1 VRIRHCTFDDDEDQ
15 ENAVKDA
22 TRQGS
27 LTVVGTG
34 IQPIAHTSTQAI
46 GCIQH
51 ADKVFFASSDA
62 LTEYWIRQLNVRCES
77 LNGLYDPSIDR
88 HTTYE
93 RMVHR
98 VVDAVESGLNVCFV
112 LYGHPGVF
120 ADPAHDAIRRA
131 REAGYKAQMLPAI
144 SADACLFA
152 DLGIDPGTTGCQS
165 YEATDFLINRRV
177 IDPRTALLLWQI
189 GVIGEQG
196 YKNEHNAWNREGLRI
211 LVEVLLEYYP
221 PEHIVT
227 IYEAAR
233 YVCYDAVVHNVR
245 LDELADAPVSAIS
258 TLYVPPYGE
267 GPLDNGMVQRLLA
280 STTTL

>member
-1 VRIRHCTFDDDEDQ
+1 M
-15 ENAVKDA
+15 KK
-22 TRQGS
+22 GS

-34 IQPIAHTSTQAI
+34 IQVVAHTSTQTV
-46 GCIQH
+46 GCIQN
-51 ADKVFFASSDA
+51 ADKVFFASSDV
-62 LTEYWIRQLNVRCES
+62 LTEYWIRELNPDAES

-93 RMVHR
+93 RMVQR
-98 VVDAVESGLNVCFV
+98 VVDAVERGSNVCFV

-120 ADPAHDAIRRA
+120 ADPAHEAIRRA
-131 REAGYKAQMLPAI
+131 REAGYQAEMLPAI

-196 YKNEHNAWNREGLRI
+196 YKNDMSAWNREGVRI
-211 LVEVLLEYYP
+211 LADVLLNLYP
-221 PEHIVT
+221 PEHVVT
-227 IYEAAR
+227 VYEAAR
-233 YVCYDAVVHNVR
+233 YPCYDAVIRNVR
-245 LDELADAPVSAIS
+245 LDELADAPLSAIC
-258 TLYVPPYGE
+258 TLYVPPNGE
-267 GPLDNGMVQRLLA
+267 TRADTHMVQRLLA
-280 STTTL
+280 TSTTR